1 MFGKILVILLGLS
14 FISIVAFPV
23 SVSFNMDIEKTNECL
38 SFQKIDTTVS
48 SFFDDPVVNITSP
61 EPGLYLFG
69 NKIFPMDRIIL
80 IGSFTVEATA
90 SDKISGLYRLQFYL
104 NDELFAEDT
113 EEPFNAYC
121 AVRHTGE
128 GIIKVIAED
137 LVHNTGEDTVEII
150 YYKIF

>member
-23 SVSFNMDIEKTNECL
+23 SVSYNMEVEKTSEGE
-38 SFQKIDTTVS
+38 SFLKIDTPVS
-48 SFFDDPVVNITSP
+48 YCFDDPIVNITSP

-69 NKIFPMDRIIL
+69 NKIFPMDRTIL
-80 IGSFTVEATA
+80 IGSFTIEATA
-90 SDKISGLYRLQFYL
+90 SDKISGLYRLQFFL

-113 EEPFNAYC
+113 EEPFSVYC

-137 LVHNTGEDTVEII
+137 FVHNTGEDTLEII